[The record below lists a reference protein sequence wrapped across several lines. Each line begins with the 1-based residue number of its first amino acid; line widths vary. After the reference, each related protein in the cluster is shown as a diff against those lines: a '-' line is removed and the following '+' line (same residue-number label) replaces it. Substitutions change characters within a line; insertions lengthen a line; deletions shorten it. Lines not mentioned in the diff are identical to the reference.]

1 MKKKTLAQSLALLMA
16 LSAGQSTFAAGI
28 PVIDASNLA
37 QAMLQIEAWGKQFEQ
52 MQQQVQQLQR
62 QYASLNGA
70 RGMADLV
77 NNPELRNYLPSEY
90 QQVLSGPSTAGLSE
104 SANAIR
110 QAARLLDADSAG
122 LATASDVTQAFIN
135 SQSQNA
141 LNRAV
146 GEEGYRQA
154 SERFNA
160 IQTLL
165 DKVNDAPDQKDILD
179 LQARIQAEQA
189 MLANEQN
196 KLDTISFLAQTQRDI
211 QQQQAREIAIKA
223 AQPSLPDGW

>member
-1 MKKKTLAQSLALLMA
+1 MKRKTLAQSLVLIMV
-16 LSAGQSTFAAGI
+16 LSAGQSAFAGGI

-37 QAMLQIEAWGKQFEQ
+37 QAMQQVEAWGKQFEQ
-52 MQQQVQQLQR
+52 MQQQLQQLQR
-62 QYASLNGA
+62 QYTSQNGL

-90 QQVLSGPSTAGLSE
+90 QHALSGQNMEGLVE

-110 QAARLLDADSAG
+110 QAASLVDADNAG
-122 LATASDVTQAFIN
+122 LTTGSDINQAFIN
-135 SQSQNA
+135 TQNQNA
-141 LNRAV
+141 LNRAM

-154 SERFNA
+154 SKRFTA

-165 DKVNDAPDQKDILD
+165 DKVNDAPEQKDILD

-196 KLDTISFLAQTQRDI
+196 KLNTIAFLARTQRDI
-211 QQQQAREIAIKA
+211 QHQQAREIAIKA
-223 AQPSLPDGW
+223 AQPSLPNGW